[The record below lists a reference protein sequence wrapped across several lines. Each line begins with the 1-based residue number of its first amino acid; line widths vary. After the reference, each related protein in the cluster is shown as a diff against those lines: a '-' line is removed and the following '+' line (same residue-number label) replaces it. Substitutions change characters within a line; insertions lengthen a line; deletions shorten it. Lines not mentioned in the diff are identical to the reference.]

1 MVYDLARPWLH
12 QCWHITHWFQRAIF
26 AMRKSTKSSSSPPFR
41 MKAESRVIDLK
52 EKCAPHERP
61 EFTTSKKLT
70 IRLKRPAVVDNVVAD
85 NYEKSNGRRVSA
97 PKPQLESRRENIA
110 RSYTFESILYD
121 QILSLES
128 LLIIA
133 KAASTGHDIEEVL
146 SCVGSR
152 ARVYSFD
159 FVYMA
164 FVLLDC

>member
-1 MVYDLARPWLH
+1 M
-12 QCWHITHWFQRAIF
+12 
-26 AMRKSTKSSSSPPFR
+26 KSSSSPPFR

-52 EKCAPHERP
+52 EKYAPHERP

-70 IRLKRPAVVDNVVAD
+70 KRRTRPVDVDTAVAD
-85 NYEKSNGRRVSA
+85 NYEKCIWRRVSA

-110 RSYTFESILYD
+110 RSYTYESILYD
-121 QILSLES
+121 QIVSLES

-133 KAASTGHDIEEVL
+133 KAASTGHDIDEVL

-152 ARVYSFD
+152 ARVYHVD

-164 FVLLDC
+164 FVLLDCSIYELFRRLHYTCSTTVHNHLHCL